1 MTESFKVARLKDIQL
16 TLHQGRFIEKLDL
29 GDAFFKCPFQ
39 SPQQELSWGHWE
51 RKLHQ
56 AFSFSFG
63 SRILNGTPRTSC
75 LAFELWQLETVNHHR

>member
-1 MTESFKVARLKDIQL
+1 MTESFKVAGLKDVRL

-39 SPQQELSWGHWE
+39 SPQQELSWGRWE

-56 AFSFSFG
+56 
-63 SRILNGTPRTSC
+63 
-75 LAFELWQLETVNHHR
+75 